1 MLTFR
6 RHHHDEESPAWVQ
19 GPACLEYRVSGLEL
33 RLIDLVELRAR
44 SARAGFDD
52 VATLDTE
59 IAEVRDELAGLGID
73 LGEIDP
79 GDSPHLAA

>member
-19 GPACLEYRVSGLEL
+19 GPACVEYRVSGLEL

-52 VATLDTE
+52 VATLDAE
-59 IAEVRDELAGLGID
+59 IAEVRGELAGLGVD
-73 LGEIDP
+73 PEEIEP
-79 GDSPHLAA
+79 GSSPHLAA

>member
-19 GPACLEYRVSGLEL
+19 GPACVEYRVSGLEL

-52 VATLDTE
+52 VATLDAE
-59 IAEVRDELAGLGID
+59 IADVRDELADLGVD
-73 LGEIDP
+73 LGELGP
-79 GDSPHLAA
+79 GPSPHLAA

>member
-6 RHHHDEESPAWVQ
+6 RHHQNDERPAWIS
-19 GPACLEYRVSGLEL
+19 GPACVEYRVSGLEL

-52 VATLDTE
+52 VADLDVE
-59 IAEVRDELAGLGID
+59 LAEVRAELAGLGID
-73 LGEIDP
+73 PQGLAP
-79 GDSPHLAA
+79 GSSSHLAA

>member
-6 RHHHDEESPAWVQ
+6 RHHRDESPAWIQ
-19 GPACLEYRVSGLEL
+19 GPACVEYRASGLEL

-52 VATLDTE
+52 VADLDAE

-73 LGEIDP
+73 PRADGP
-79 GDSPHLAA
+79 GSSSHRAA